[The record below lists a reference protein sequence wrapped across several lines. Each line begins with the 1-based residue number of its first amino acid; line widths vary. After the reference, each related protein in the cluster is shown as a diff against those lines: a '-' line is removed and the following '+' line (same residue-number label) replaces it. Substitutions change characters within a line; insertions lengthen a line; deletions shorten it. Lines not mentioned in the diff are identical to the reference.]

1 MRTIFIWLN
10 VFLFFT
16 HSTMS
21 QVRTFTMQ
29 EAIEYALENH
39 NDIKAAMLEV
49 SDASSNIREF
59 TATGLPKINGNVEMQ
74 HFIDIPTS
82 IIPRGSFFEGN
93 PGQNIPPNPAEDLEV
108 QFGVKNTVAASLDA
122 DVLLFD
128 GSFFVG
134 LQAAKLFKE
143 MVSQQ
148 TEVTKD
154 ALAVNV
160 AKAFLGV
167 LFAYRNAELIER
179 NIENL
184 QSTLNESTQIY
195 LQGFLEKLD
204 IDRLQLSLNNLKLEE
219 EKVISLIDLNK
230 NILKFS
236 MGMPLTENIEV
247 AGVLEDVM
255 MSQYDQLTID
265 QIQSTY
271 ENRSEYLVLQTAD
284 ALNQL
289 NIKRL
294 QYGYLPVLRGF
305 GNYSQILQG
314 NSISGGRWFPT
325 AIVGLSLQVPIFDG
339 FEKSSKIDRAK
350 IARDKHLLDI
360 DNAEKAISL
369 EVENAKIAVRNALKT
384 VESAEQNQALAQS
397 IYDTALI
404 KFREGVGSSLE
415 ISQAEG
421 DLYTAQGRY
430 ITSLYE
436 LLSANIDLEKSLGNL
451 LK

>member
-16 HSTMS
+16 HSTWS

-49 SDASSNIREF
+49 SDASSNIKEY
-59 TATGLPKINGNVEMQ
+59 TATGMPKISGNVEMQ

-93 PGQNIPPNPAEDLEV
+93 PGQNIPPNPVEDLEV
-108 QFGVKNTVAASLDA
+108 QFGVKNTVAASLAA

-134 LQAAKLFKE
+134 LQAAKLFRE

-184 QSTLNESTQIY
+184 QSTLDESTQIY

-236 MGMPLTENIEV
+236 MGMPLSENIEV

-271 ENRSEYLVLQTAD
+271 ENRSEYLVLQKAD

-325 AIVGLSLQVPIFDG
+325 TIVGLSLQVPIFDG

-384 VESAEQNQALAQS
+384 VESAEQNQSLAQS

-430 ITSLYE
+430 IISLYE

>member
-1 MRTIFIWLN
+1 MRTIFIWMN
-10 VFLFFT
+10 VFLFI
-16 HSTMS
+16 HSTWS

-49 SDASSNIREF
+49 LDATSNIKEY
-59 TATGLPKINGNVEMQ
+59 TASGMPKINGNVEMQ

-108 QFGVKNTVAASLDA
+108 QFGVKNTVAASLSA

-184 QSTLNESTQIY
+184 QSTLDESTQIY

-236 MGMPLTENIEV
+236 MGLPLTENIGV

-271 ENRSEYLVLQTAD
+271 ENRSEYLVLQKAD

-294 QYGYLPVLRGF
+294 QYEYLPVLRGF

-325 AIVGLSLQVPIFDG
+325 TIVGLSLQVPIFDG
-339 FEKSSKIDRAK
+339 FDRSSKIERAK
-350 IARDKHLLDI
+350 IARDKHRLDI
-360 DNAEKAISL
+360 DNVEKSISL
-369 EVENAKIAVRNALKT
+369 EVENAKIAFGNALRT
-384 VESAEQNQALAQS
+384 VKSAEQNQSLAQS